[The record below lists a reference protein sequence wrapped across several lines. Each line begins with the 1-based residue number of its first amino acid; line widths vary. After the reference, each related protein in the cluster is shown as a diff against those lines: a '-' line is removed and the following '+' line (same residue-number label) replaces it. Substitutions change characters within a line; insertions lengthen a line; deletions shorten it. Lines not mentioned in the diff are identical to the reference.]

1 MFCKATLI
9 TTALALMASATPVV
23 TPKRG
28 VSIPFQKRSALTNA
42 DGTFNAD
49 QAKIESVKTAKYA
62 ISVISTRTTRTDATP
77 SFSLA
82 NTVRT

>member
-1 MFCKATLI
+1 MFCMASLVTV
-9 TTALALMASATPVV
+9 ALALMASATPVV

-28 VSIPFQKRSALTNA
+28 ISIPFQKRSELTNA

-49 QAKIESVKTAKYA
+49 RAKFESVKTAKCA
-62 ISVISTRTTRTDATP
+62 LSVISTRATRIDVTS
-77 SFSLA
+77 SFFLA